1 MVRVGLVVAGIG
13 VVPVGAARVRRAR
26 RARYGPSRR
35 AFHFIGE
42 RIDVLR
48 KRPATAFAAFLLFSI
63 VIYLPMRLIF
73 GDLSWL
79 TAGHHPLV
87 IQTSR
92 ILLYAAYFLPVSPSH
107 GERTC
112 PRVAGGVG
120 IAIQRKAED
129 C

>member
-1 MVRVGLVVAGIG
+1 MLLVFDALAALIWAVA
-13 VVPVGAARVRRAR
+13 P
-26 RARYGPSRR
+26 R
-35 AFHFIGE
+35 AFHSIGE

-73 GDLSWL
+73 GDSSWL
-79 TAGHHPLV
+79 AAGHYPLV

-92 ILLYAAYFLPVSPSH
+92 ILLYAAYFLTGVAVAWRTDLPSCCRW
-107 GERTC
+107 G
-112 PRVAGGVG
+112 G

-129 C
+129 R